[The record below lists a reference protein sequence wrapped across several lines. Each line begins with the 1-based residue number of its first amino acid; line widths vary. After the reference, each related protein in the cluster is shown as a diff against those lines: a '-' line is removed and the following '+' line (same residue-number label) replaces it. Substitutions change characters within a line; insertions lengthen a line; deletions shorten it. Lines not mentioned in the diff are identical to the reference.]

1 MPRVQ
6 PTQTKQGRLAVP
18 QDFDVL
24 PILPDIR
31 MTTNPLRNYFIEK
44 PKALKPNLAIAHIL
58 LVFTAL
64 FQSSILPSAAAP
76 LVVLSQQQQ
85 KDPEPSMEKIMEG
98 MLPMMRAL
106 MTSMMQ
112 IQFEFLAEPKTG
124 AQLAAF
130 SRNYF
135 DELVRLGFSRKEAFQ
150 LLLRMGMPSL
160 PTFSSKSD

>member
-1 MPRVQ
+1 M
-6 PTQTKQGRLAVP
+6 A
-18 QDFDVL
+18 
-24 PILPDIR
+24 
-31 MTTNPLRNYFIEK
+31 MNPLRNSDIEK
-44 PKALKPNLAIAHIL
+44 PKVLNPYLAIAYIL
-58 LVFTAL
+58 LIFTAL
-64 FQSSILPSAAAP
+64 FQSTILPSAAAP
-76 LVVLSQQQQ
+76 LALSQQQQQ
-85 KDPEPSMEKIMEG
+85 KDPEPSMEEIMEG

-160 PTFSSKSD
+160 PTFSSMSE

>member
-1 MPRVQ
+1 MIP
-6 PTQTKQGRLAVP
+6 
-18 QDFDVL
+18 
-24 PILPDIR
+24 
-31 MTTNPLRNYFIEK
+31 NPLRNSFIEK
-44 PKALKPNLAIAHIL
+44 PKALKPNLAIVHIL

-76 LVVLSQQQQ
+76 LALSQQQQ
-85 KDPEPSMEKIMEG
+85 QTEDPEPNVEKIMEG

-106 MTSMMQ
+106 MMSMMQ
-112 IQFEFLAEPKTG
+112 IQFEFLAEPRTG

-160 PTFSSKSD
+160 PTFSSKSE